1 MADAPTNGTA
11 GTNGTNGT
19 DAGTAAD
26 RETAAT
32 APGRPPAGA
41 TTAGTTGTAAATA
54 AAAVAD
60 GAAHDPAVLDLAAT
74 ARATVRDTVI
84 MMRLLDRG
92 SDLPLTQV
100 NILNWLLDTPRGMG
114 TLCTLAGVSQP
125 GMSQHISKLVDAGL
139 VRRLPHPEDARA
151 VLVDLT
157 DAGRETVT
165 ETNRQR
171 DELLAGL
178 LGGITAGER
187 ERLREAL
194 PVLHTL
200 ARRVI
205 GR

>member
-1 MADAPTNGTA
+1 MTDDERTGGGATMADATTNGADT
-11 GTNGTNGT
+11 G
-19 DAGTAAD
+19 DAAD

-32 APGRPPAGA
+32 APGRPPAG
-41 TTAGTTGTAAATA
+41 TAEATA
-54 AAAVAD
+54 AD

-178 LGGITAGER
+178 LGGISARER

>member
-1 MADAPTNGTA
+1 MADAPTN

-19 DAGTAAD
+19 DAAHAGDAAD

-41 TTAGTTGTAAATA
+41 GTAEATA

>member
-1 MADAPTNGTA
+1 MTDDERTGGGATMADATTNGADT
-11 GTNGTNGT
+11 G
-19 DAGTAAD
+19 DAAD

-32 APGRPPAGA
+32 APGRPPAG
-41 TTAGTTGTAAATA
+41 TGTAEATA

-178 LGGITAGER
+178 LGGISAGER

>member
-1 MADAPTNGTA
+1 
-11 GTNGTNGT
+11 
-19 DAGTAAD
+19 
-26 RETAAT
+26 
-32 APGRPPAGA
+32 
-41 TTAGTTGTAAATA
+41 TA

-178 LGGITAGER
+178 LGGISAGER